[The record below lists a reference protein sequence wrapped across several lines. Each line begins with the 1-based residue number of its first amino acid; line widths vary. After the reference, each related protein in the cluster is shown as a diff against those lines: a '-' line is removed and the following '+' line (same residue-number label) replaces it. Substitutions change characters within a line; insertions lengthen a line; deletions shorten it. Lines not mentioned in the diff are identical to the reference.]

1 MDSLTTAFRSGQ
13 KPTFPAEAKTLEYA
27 QSLDQQ
33 DKLGHLR
40 KEFNLPTRNSLKK
53 NALNGVTPGE
63 NGDDEEKSIYFVG
76 NSLGAQP
83 KAVRKALEAQLETW
97 ASIGVNGHFSTL
109 ENSPLSS
116 WQDLSESCA
125 RKSVDLV
132 GAAVPEEIIYMN
144 TLTANLHL
152 MMASFYKPTAER
164 HKVII
169 EWKPFPSDWYAI
181 QSQIRHHGFN
191 PSTSLIETQ
200 PSSPPDLYLS
210 TDSILSTI
218 TSHAASTA
226 LVLLPGIQY
235 YTGQLLDI
243 KAITAHA
250 HALGIPCVGWDL
262 AHAAGNIPLRL
273 HDWNVDFAVWCTYKY
288 INAGPGSTAGL
299 FLHQKHHDKNLD
311 RLEGWYGAD
320 KSVRF
325 LMEKEFKPSR
335 GASGWQLSNPS
346 AVDLASVSAA
356 LGVFESV
363 GGEYME
369 RLRDKS
375 VVLTGYL
382 EYLLE
387 GLITEEVGKKG
398 EEDAFRIIT
407 PGNPLERGTQLSL
420 MLREGLLEG
429 ASKMLAEEG
438 VVCDARKPD
447 VIRVA
452 PVPMYCRF
460 EDVWRFV
467 EVFRGAL
474 IRA

>member
-1 MDSLTTAFRSGQ
+1 MESLTTAFRSGQ
-13 KPTFPAEAKTLEYA
+13 KPPFPAEAGTLEYA
-27 QSLDQQ
+27 QSLDRE

-40 KEFNLPTRNSLKK
+40 TEFNIPTRTSLKK
-53 NALNGVTPGE
+53 KALNGVSPGE
-63 NGDDEEKSIYFVG
+63 NDIEEEKSIYFVG

-83 KAVRKALEAQLETW
+83 KAVRKALESQLETW
-97 ASIGVNGHFSTL
+97 SSIGVNGHFTAL

-116 WQDLSESCA
+116 WQDLAESCA

-132 GAAVPEEIIYMN
+132 GAAIPEEIIYMN

-181 QSQIRHHGFN
+181 QSQIRHHNFS
-191 PSTSLIETQ
+191 PSTSLIEVQ
-200 PSSPPDLYLS
+200 PSPDLYL
-210 TDSILSTI
+210 TTESILATI
-218 TSHAASTA
+218 TEHASSTA

-235 YTGQLLDI
+235 YTGQLLDV
-243 KAITAHA
+243 KTITAHA
-250 HALGIPCVGWDL
+250 HALGILCVGWDL
-262 AHAAGNIPLRL
+262 AHAAGNVPLHL

-325 LMEKEFKPSR
+325 LMEKEFRPSR

-346 AVDLASVSAA
+346 AIDLASVSAA
-356 LGVFESV
+356 LGVFESL
-363 GGEYME
+363 GEKYME
-369 RLRDKS
+369 RLRDKA

-382 EYLLE
+382 EHLLE
-387 GLITEEVGKKG
+387 GLIRDEVGKKG
-398 EEDAFRIIT
+398 EEQAFRIIT
-407 PGNPLERGTQLSL
+407 PGSPLERGTQLSL
-420 MLREGLLEG
+420 MLREGILESV
-429 ASKMLAEEG
+429 SKVLAEEG

-460 EDVWRFV
+460 EDVWKFV
-467 EVFRGAL
+467 EILKGAL
-474 IRA
+474 ARA

>member
-1 MDSLTTAFRSGQ
+1 MDSLTAAFRNGQ
-13 KPTFPAEAKTLEYA
+13 KPSFPAEAGTLEYA

-40 KEFNLPTRNSLKK
+40 KEFNIPTRTSLKK
-53 NALNGVTPGE
+53 KALNGVSPGE
-63 NGDDEEKSIYFVG
+63 NDSEDEKSIYFVG

-83 KAVRKALEAQLETW
+83 KAVRRALESQLETW

-116 WQDLSESCA
+116 WQDLAESCA

-181 QSQIRHHGFN
+181 QSQIRHHN
-191 PSTSLIETQ
+191 LSPSTSLIEIQ
-200 PSSPPDLYLS
+200 PTPDLYL
-210 TDSILSTI
+210 TTESILATI
-218 TSHAASTA
+218 TEHAPSTA

-243 KAITAHA
+243 KTITAHA
-250 HALGIPCVGWDL
+250 HSLGIPCVGWDL
-262 AHAAGNIPLRL
+262 AHAAGNVPLCL

-299 FLHQKHHDKNLD
+299 FLHQKHHSRNLD

-325 LMEKEFKPSR
+325 LMEKEFQPGK

-346 AVDLASVSAA
+346 AIDLASVSAA
-356 LGVFESV
+356 LGLFESV
-363 GGEYME
+363 GERYME
-369 RLRDKS
+369 RLRGKA

-382 EYLLE
+382 ECLLE
-387 GLITEEVGKKG
+387 GLIRGGVGRKG
-398 EEDAFRIIT
+398 EEQAFRIIT

-420 MLREGLLEG
+420 MLREGILEG
-429 ASKMLAEEG
+429 VSKVLAEEG

-460 EDVWRFV
+460 EDVWKFV
-467 EVFRGAL
+467 EIFKGAL
-474 IRA
+474 ARA